1 MVVPFGNLLQCILA
15 KLILPILLQSK
26 VIYSNGRIFHYHTW
40 SAHFFI
46 VLSFLVFHFKISLSF
61 SFRAN
66 VNVTL
71 KAENSKFKKNKLPAF
86 SCKLGW
92 KPTTNEVLKKTFS
105 SSQISS
111 KGLHSRVSLIKKIFQ
126 RHRSKK

>member
-71 KAENSKFKKNKLPAF
+71 KAENSKFKKNKLPCF
-86 SCKLGW
+86 FMQIRMETDDQRGS
-92 KPTTNEVLKKTFS
+92 KKTFF

-126 RHRSKK
+126 HRSKK